1 MESAKRGVATT
12 EMKKLAKKEKVNID
26 MIKRRVANGK
36 VVMMEKEGEVCGI
49 GTGLRTK
56 VNANLGTSPDLCKV
70 KDELK
75 KVDIAID
82 AGADTVMDLS
92 VSGNLDEILKSVIKN
107 STVPV
112 GTVPIYSAFSK
123 GLQRGVEFSSLS
135 SEDMLRAIEEHIRMD
150 VNFMTIHAAMT
161 MKGVKLALSRVLKI
175 VSRGGGLLAHW
186 MLEEGKENPLYE
198 NFDYIVEMC
207 KEKDILISLG
217 DALRPGALADAD
229 DKAQIHELVTQG
241 KLVKLAHAKSV
252 GVICEGPGHVPLNK
266 IVENVK
272 LQKKLCHGVPYY
284 VLGPL
289 VTDIGVGYDH
299 INAAI
304 GGAIAAS
311 AGVDWL
317 CAVTPSEHVS
327 LPDSQDIFEGV
338 MAAKIAA
345 HSADIA
351 KGLENGRDL
360 EMSKARAEL
369 DWGRMFKLALH
380 SRKAREYRK
389 MKGSK
394 SRGCSICGKYC
405 PIMLLSSA

>member
-36 VVMMEKEGEVCGI
+36 VVIMEKEGEVCGI

-123 GLQRGVEFSSLS
+123 RLQRGVEFGSLP
-135 SEDMLRAIEEHIRMD
+135 SEDMLKAIEQHIKIG

-161 MKGVKLALSRVLKI
+161 MKGVKLALNRVLKI
-175 VSRGGGLLAHW
+175 VSRGGGLIAHW
-186 MLEEGKENPLYE
+186 MIKNNKENPLYE

-207 KEKDILISLG
+207 KEKDVIISLG
-217 DALRPGALADAD
+217 DALRPGALGDAD

-241 KLVKLAHAKSV
+241 KLVKLAHAKNV
-252 GVICEGPGHVPLNK
+252 GVICEGPGHMPLNK

-311 AGVDWL
+311 VGVDWL

-338 MAAKIAA
+338 VAAKIAA

-351 KGLENGRDL
+351 KGLENERDL
-360 EMSKARAEL
+360 EMSKARAAL
-369 DWGRMFKLALH
+369 DWNRMFKLALH
-380 SRKAREYRK
+380 GRKAREYRK
-389 MKGSK
+389 IRSSK
-394 SRGCSICGKYC
+394 SKGCSICGKYC
-405 PIMLLSSA
+405 PIMLLNSV